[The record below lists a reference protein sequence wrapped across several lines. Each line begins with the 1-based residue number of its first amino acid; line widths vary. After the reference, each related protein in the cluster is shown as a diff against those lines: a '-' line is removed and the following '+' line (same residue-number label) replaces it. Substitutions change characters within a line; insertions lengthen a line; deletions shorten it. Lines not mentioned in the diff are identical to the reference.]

1 MVRAPSPQPP
11 QAVLLDWDG
20 TLVDN
25 WGSIHAAMNATL
37 AAMGLPPWSLEKT
50 REQAKESL
58 RESFP
63 RLVGGRWEE
72 AKDFFYRRFGAG
84 HLSGLRA
91 LPHAGE
97 LLRALAEQDLFV
109 GVVSNKTG
117 SFLRREAEQLG
128 WEGYFGAIVGAADAD
143 RDKPDPAPVRLAL
156 AAGGLAPG
164 PGVWFVGDGVV
175 DVDCARRS
183 GCCAVLVR
191 ERPPEI
197 EEFGALMPDRHVRS
211 LIELLGLLRGR

>member
-1 MVRAPSPQPP
+1 MEQPASPPAPK
-11 QAVLLDWDG
+11 AILLDWDD

-37 AAMGLPPWSLEKT
+37 AAMGQPPWSLEET
-50 REQAKESL
+50 REQAKQSL

-63 RLVGGRWEE
+63 RLFGGRWEE
-72 AKDFFYRRFGAG
+72 AKDLFYRRFGAE

-91 LPHAGE
+91 LPGAGE
-97 LLRALAEQDLFV
+97 LLQALADSGLFL

-117 SFLRREAEQLG
+117 TFLRREAAHLG
-128 WEGYFGAIVGAADAD
+128 WDRYFGAIVGAADAAE
-143 RDKPDPAPVRLAL
+143 DKPKPAPVRLAL
-156 AAGGLAPG
+156 SAGGLVPG
-164 PGVWFVGDGVV
+164 PAVWFVGDGVV

-191 ERPPEI
+191 DRPPEI

-211 LIELLGLLRGR
+211 LIELLGLVQGR